1 MSKKKTLERL
11 KEEVWRRRGIAAVS
25 QDAPPEVLD
34 ALLEEVLDCPLCAEL
49 ERRSPRDVS
58 H

>member
-1 MSKKKTLERL
+1 L